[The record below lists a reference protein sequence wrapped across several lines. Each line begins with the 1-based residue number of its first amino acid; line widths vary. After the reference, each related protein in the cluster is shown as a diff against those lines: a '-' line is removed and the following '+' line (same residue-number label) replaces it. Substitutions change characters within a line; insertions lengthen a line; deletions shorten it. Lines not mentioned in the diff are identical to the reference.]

1 MTAIKVSMG
10 IILDSE
16 GKILIAQRNLQ
27 KNFGGMW
34 EFPGGKQE
42 ADESP
47 EQALIREL
55 KEELSIEVEV
65 LRSFQPYDYKDEKIK
80 ISFYPIH
87 CKIIGGMIVNNEHE
101 EVIFISLEEI
111 DNFEFAPP
119 DYKTVDLVK
128 ENFADMIKRSD
139 SKEA

>member
-10 IILDSE
+10 IILDSK

-42 ADESP
+42 ANESP
-47 EQALIREL
+47 EDALIREL

-65 LRSFQPYDYKDEKIK
+65 LRSFPPYDYKDEKIK
-80 ISFYPIH
+80 ISFYPIQ
-87 CKIIGGMIVNNEHE
+87 CKIVGGMIINNEHE
-101 EVIFISLEEI
+101 EVKFISIDEI
-111 DNFEFAPP
+111 NNFDFAPP
-119 DYKTVDLVK
+119 DYETVDLVK
-128 ENFADMIKRSD
+128 EYFEEMKT
-139 SKEA
+139 

>member
-1 MTAIKVSMG
+1 MIAIRVSMG

-42 ADESP
+42 ANESP
-47 EQALIREL
+47 EDALIREL
-55 KEELSIEVEV
+55 KEELSIDVEV
-65 LRSFQPYDYKDEKIK
+65 LQSFSPYDYRDESIEV
-80 ISFYPIH
+80 SFYPIQ

-101 EVIFISLEEI
+101 EVKFISLEEI

-119 DYKTVDLVK
+119 DYKTVNLVK
-128 ENFADMIKRSD
+128 DYFEEMKT
-139 SKEA
+139 

>member
-42 ADESP
+42 ANESP
-47 EQALIREL
+47 EDALIREL
-55 KEELSIEVEV
+55 KEELSIDVEV
-65 LRSFQPYDYKDEKIK
+65 LQSFSPYDYRDESIEV
-80 ISFYPIH
+80 SFYPIK

-101 EVIFISLEEI
+101 EVKFISIDEI
-111 DNFEFAPP
+111 SNFGFAPP
-119 DYKTVDLVK
+119 DYETVDLVK
-128 ENFADMIKRSD
+128 EYFEEMNT
-139 SKEA
+139 

>member
-42 ADESP
+42 ANESP

-65 LRSFQPYDYKDEKIK
+65 LRSFPPYDYKDEKIK
-80 ISFYPIH
+80 ISFYPIQ
-87 CKIIGGMIVNNEHE
+87 
-101 EVIFISLEEI
+101 
-111 DNFEFAPP
+111 
-119 DYKTVDLVK
+119 
-128 ENFADMIKRSD
+128 
-139 SKEA
+139 

>member
-1 MTAIKVSMG
+1 MTTIKVSMG

-42 ADESP
+42 YNESP
-47 EQALIREL
+47 EQTLIREL

-65 LRSFQPYDYKDEKIK
+65 LRSFPPYDYKDEKIK
-80 ISFYPIH
+80 ISWYH
-87 CKIIGGMIVNNEHE
+87 
-101 EVIFISLEEI
+101 
-111 DNFEFAPP
+111 
-119 DYKTVDLVK
+119 
-128 ENFADMIKRSD
+128 KR
-139 SKEA
+139 

>member
-42 ADESP
+42 ANESP

-55 KEELSIEVEV
+55 REEL
-65 LRSFQPYDYKDEKIK
+65 RNKDEKIEILMK
-80 ISFYPIH
+80 QISKKHLIKNIIATRGSEGSILYDFNGYFYYPISN
-87 CKIIGGMIVNNEHE
+87 KQKN
-101 EVIFISLEEI
+101 
-111 DNFEFAPP
+111 
-119 DYKTVDLVK
+119 
-128 ENFADMIKRSD
+128 
-139 SKEA
+139 

>member
-42 ADESP
+42 ANESP
-47 EQALIREL
+47 EDALIREL

-65 LRSFQPYDYKDEKIK
+65 LRSFPPYDYKDEKIK
-80 ISFYPIH
+80 ISFYPIQ
-87 CKIIGGMIVNNEHE
+87 CKIVGGMIMNNEHE
-101 EVIFISLEEI
+101 EVKFISLEEI

-119 DYKTVDLVK
+119 DYETVDIVI
-128 ENFADMIKRSD
+128 EYFEEMNT
-139 SKEA
+139 

>member
-10 IILDSE
+10 IILDSK

-42 ADESP
+42 ANESP
-47 EQALIREL
+47 EDALIREL
-55 KEELSIEVEV
+55 KEELSIDVEV
-65 LRSFQPYDYKDEKIK
+65 LQSFSPYDYRDESIEV
-80 ISFYPIH
+80 SFYPIQ

-101 EVIFISLEEI
+101 EVKFISLEEI

-119 DYKTVDLVK
+119 DYETVDLVK
-128 ENFADMIKRSD
+128 ENFEKIS
-139 SKEA
+139 SNSP

>member
-16 GKILIAQRNLQ
+16 EKILIAQRNLQ

-42 ADESP
+42 ANESP

-65 LRSFQPYDYKDEKIK
+65 LRSFPPYDYKDEKIK
-80 ISFYPIH
+80 ISFYTIQ
-87 CKIIGGMIVNNEHE
+87 CKIVGGKIVNNEHQD
-101 EVIFISLEEI
+101 VKFISIAEI
-111 DNFEFAPP
+111 VNFEFAQQ
-119 DYKTVDLVK
+119 DYETVDLVK
-128 ENFADMIKRSD
+128 DYFEEMKT
-139 SKEA
+139 

>member
-1 MTAIKVSMG
+1 MTAINVSMG

-16 GKILIAQRNLQ
+16 GEILIAQRNLQ

-55 KEELSIEVEV
+55 KEELSIDVEV
-65 LRSFQPYDYKDEKIK
+65 LQSFPPYDYRDESIEV
-80 ISFYPIH
+80 SFYPIQ
-87 CKIIGGMIVNNEHE
+87 CKIVGGKIVNNEHE
-101 EVIFISLEEI
+101 EVKFISVDEI
-111 DNFEFAPP
+111 NNFDFAPP
-119 DYKTVDLVK
+119 DYETVDLVK
-128 ENFADMIKRSD
+128 VNFAEMIKRSA

>member
-1 MTAIKVSMG
+1 MTAINVAMG
-10 IILDSE
+10 IILDSK

-42 ADESP
+42 VGESP
-47 EQALIREL
+47 EDALIREL
-55 KEELSIEVEV
+55 KEELSIDVEV
-65 LRSFQPYDYKDEKIK
+65 LRSFPPYDYKDEKIK
-80 ISFYPIH
+80 ISFYPIQ
-87 CKIIGGMIVNNEHE
+87 CKIVGGMIVNNEHE
-101 EVIFISLEEI
+101 EVKFISINEI

-119 DYKTVDLVK
+119 DYETVDLVK
-128 ENFADMIKRSD
+128 EYFEKMIKRSA

>member
-10 IILDSE
+10 IILDSK

-42 ADESP
+42 ANESP

-65 LRSFQPYDYKDEKIK
+65 LRSFPPYDYKDEKIK
-80 ISFYPIH
+80 ISFYPIQ
-87 CKIIGGMIVNNEHE
+87 CKIVGGMIMNNEHE
-101 EVIFISLEEI
+101 EVKFISIDEI
-111 DNFEFAPP
+111 NNFDFAPP
-119 DYKTVDLVK
+119 DYETVDLVK
-128 ENFADMIKRSD
+128 EYFEEISSNSP
-139 SKEA
+139 

>member
-42 ADESP
+42 VGESP
-47 EQALIREL
+47 EDALIREL
-55 KEELSIEVEV
+55 KEELSIDVEV
-65 LRSFQPYDYKDEKIK
+65 LQSFSPYDYRDESIEV
-80 ISFYPIH
+80 SFYPIQ
-87 CKIIGGMIVNNEHE
+87 CKIVGGKIVNNEHE
-101 EVIFISLEEI
+101 EVKFISLEEI

-119 DYKTVDLVK
+119 DYETVDLVK
-128 ENFADMIKRSD
+128 DYFEEMKT
-139 SKEA
+139 

>member
-1 MTAIKVSMG
+1 MTAIRVSMG

-42 ADESP
+42 ANESP

-65 LRSFQPYDYKDEKIK
+65 LRSFPPYDYKDEKIK
-80 ISFYPIH
+80 ISFYPIQ
-87 CKIIGGMIVNNEHE
+87 CKIVGSMIMNNEHE
-101 EVIFISLEEI
+101 EVKFISIDEI
-111 DNFEFAPP
+111 NNFDFAPP
-119 DYKTVDLVK
+119 DYETVDLVK
-128 ENFADMIKRSD
+128 EYFEEMNT
-139 SKEA
+139 

>member
-1 MTAIKVSMG
+1 MTKIKVSMG
-10 IILDSE
+10 IILDSK

-42 ADESP
+42 ANESP

-65 LRSFQPYDYKDEKIK
+65 LRSFPPYDYKDEKIK
-80 ISFYPIH
+80 ISFYPIQ
-87 CKIIGGMIVNNEHE
+87 CKIVGGTIVNNEHE
-101 EVIFISLEEI
+101 EVKFISI
-111 DNFEFAPP
+111 DDINNFDFAPP

-128 ENFADMIKRSD
+128 ENFEKFS
-139 SKEA
+139 SNSL

>member
-42 ADESP
+42 VGESP

-65 LRSFQPYDYKDEKIK
+65 LRSFPPYDYKDEKIK
-80 ISFYPIH
+80 ISFYPIQ
-87 CKIIGGMIVNNEHE
+87 CKIVGGMIMNNEHE
-101 EVIFISLEEI
+101 EVKFISLEEI

-128 ENFADMIKRSD
+128 ENFEEMNT
-139 SKEA
+139 

>member
-34 EFPGGKQE
+34 EFPWGKQE
-42 ADESP
+42 ANESP

-65 LRSFQPYDYKDEKIK
+65 LRSFPAYDYKDEKIK
-80 ISFYPIH
+80 ISFYPIQ
-87 CKIIGGMIVNNEHE
+87 CKIVGGKIVNNEHE
-101 EVIFISLEEI
+101 DVKFISLAEI
-111 DNFEFAPP
+111 DNFDFAPP
-119 DYKTVDLVK
+119 DYETVDLVK
-128 ENFADMIKRSD
+128 DYFEEMKT
-139 SKEA
+139 

>member
-1 MTAIKVSMG
+1 MG

-27 KNFGGMW
+27 KNFGVMW

-42 ADESP
+42 ANESP

-55 KEELSIEVEV
+55 KEELSIDVEV
-65 LRSFQPYDYKDEKIK
+65 LQSFSPYDYRDESIEV
-80 ISFYPIH
+80 SFYPIQ
-87 CKIIGGMIVNNEHE
+87 CKIVGGKIVNNEHE
-101 EVIFISLEEI
+101 EVKFISLVEI

-119 DYKTVDLVK
+119 DYRTVDLVK
-128 ENFADMIKRSD
+128 DYFEEMKT
-139 SKEA
+139 

>member
-42 ADESP
+42 VDESP
-47 EQALIREL
+47 EEALIREL

-65 LRSFQPYDYKDEKIK
+65 LRSFPTYDYIDEKIK
-80 ISFYPIH
+80 ISFYPIQ
-87 CKIIGGMIVNNEHE
+87 CKIVGGKIVNNEHE
-101 EVIFISLEEI
+101 DVKFISLAEI

-119 DYKTVDLVK
+119 DYETVNLVK
-128 ENFADMIKRSD
+128 DYFEEMKT
-139 SKEA
+139 

>member
-34 EFPGGKQE
+34 EFPEGKQE
-42 ADESP
+42 VGESP
-47 EQALIREL
+47 EDALIREL

-65 LRSFQPYDYKDEKIK
+65 LRSFPPYDYKDEKIK
-80 ISFYPIH
+80 ISFYPIQ
-87 CKIIGGMIVNNEHE
+87 CKIVGGKIVNNEHE
-101 EVIFISLEEI
+101 DVKFISLAEI

-119 DYKTVDLVK
+119 DYRTVDLVK
-128 ENFADMIKRSD
+128 EYFEEMKT
-139 SKEA
+139 

>member
-42 ADESP
+42 VDESP

-65 LRSFQPYDYKDEKIK
+65 LRSFPPYDYKDEKIK
-80 ISFYPIH
+80 ISFYPIQ
-87 CKIIGGMIVNNEHE
+87 CKIVGGMIINNEHE
-101 EVIFISLEEI
+101 EVKFISIDEI
-111 DNFEFAPP
+111 NNFDFAPP
-119 DYKTVDLVK
+119 DYETVDLVK
-128 ENFADMIKRSD
+128 EYFEEMKT
-139 SKEA
+139 

>member
-10 IILDSE
+10 IILDSK

-42 ADESP
+42 AKESP

-65 LRSFQPYDYKDEKIK
+65 LRSFPPYDYKDEKIK
-80 ISFYPIH
+80 ISFYPIQ
-87 CKIIGGMIVNNEHE
+87 CKILGGMIVNNEHE
-101 EVIFISLEEI
+101 EVKFISLEEI

-119 DYKTVDLVK
+119 DYETVDLVK
-128 ENFADMIKRSD
+128 EYFEEMIKRSD
-139 SKEA
+139 SKVA

>member
-42 ADESP
+42 ANESP
-47 EQALIREL
+47 EDALIREL
-55 KEELSIEVEV
+55 KEELSIDVEV
-65 LRSFQPYDYKDEKIK
+65 LQSFSPYDYRDESIEV
-80 ISFYPIH
+80 SFYPIQ
-87 CKIIGGMIVNNEHE
+87 CKIIGGMIVNKEHE
-101 EVIFISLEEI
+101 EVKFISLEEI

-119 DYKTVDLVK
+119 DYETVDLVK
-128 ENFADMIKRSD
+128 ENFEKIS
-139 SKEA
+139 SNSP

>member
-1 MTAIKVSMG
+1 MTAINVAMG
-10 IILDSE
+10 IILDSK

-42 ADESP
+42 VGESS
-47 EQALIREL
+47 EDALIREL
-55 KEELSIEVEV
+55 KEELSIDVEV
-65 LRSFQPYDYKDEKIK
+65 LRSFPPYDYKDEKIK
-80 ISFYPIH
+80 ISFYPIQ
-87 CKIIGGMIVNNEHE
+87 CKIVGGMIVNNEHE
-101 EVIFISLEEI
+101 EVKFISINEI

-119 DYKTVDLVK
+119 DYETVDLVK
-128 ENFADMIKRSD
+128 EYFEKMIKRSA

>member
-10 IILDSE
+10 IILDSK

-42 ADESP
+42 ANESP

-65 LRSFQPYDYKDEKIK
+65 LRSFTPYDYKDEKIK
-80 ISFYPIH
+80 ISFYPIQ
-87 CKIIGGMIVNNEHE
+87 CKIVGGKIVNNEHE
-101 EVIFISLEEI
+101 DVKFISI
-111 DNFEFAPP
+111 DDINNFDFAPP
-119 DYKTVDLVK
+119 DYETVDLVK
-128 ENFADMIKRSD
+128 ENFEKIS
-139 SKEA
+139 SNSP

>member
-65 LRSFQPYDYKDEKIK
+65 LRSFPPYDYKDEKIK
-80 ISFYPIH
+80 ISFYPIQ
-87 CKIIGGMIVNNEHE
+87 CKIVGGRIINNEHE
-101 EVIFISLEEI
+101 EVKFISI
-111 DNFEFAPP
+111 DDINIFDFAPP

>member
-42 ADESP
+42 ANESP

-65 LRSFQPYDYKDEKIK
+65 LRSFPPYDYSDGTIEVTFHHIQ
-80 ISFYPIH
+80 
-87 CKIIGGMIVNNEHE
+87 CRIIEGMIVNNEHE
-101 EVIFISLEEI
+101 EVKFISINEI
-111 DNFEFAPP
+111 DNFDFAPP

-128 ENFADMIKRSD
+128 DNFEKFS
-139 SKEA
+139 SNSP

>member
-42 ADESP
+42 ANESP

-65 LRSFQPYDYKDEKIK
+65 LRSFPAYDYKDEKIK
-80 ISFYPIH
+80 ISFYPIQ
-87 CKIIGGMIVNNEHE
+87 CKIVGGKIVNNEHE
-101 EVIFISLEEI
+101 DVKFISLAEI

-128 ENFADMIKRSD
+128 ENFEKIS
-139 SKEA
+139 SNSP

>member
-16 GKILIAQRNLQ
+16 GRILIAQRNLQ

-42 ADESP
+42 VGESP

-65 LRSFQPYDYKDEKIK
+65 LRSFPPYDFRDESIEV
-80 ISFYPIH
+80 SFYPIQ

-101 EVIFISLEEI
+101 EVKFISFEEI

-119 DYKTVDLVK
+119 DYETVDLVK
-128 ENFADMIKRSD
+128 KYFEEMIKRSD
-139 SKEA
+139 SKVA

>member
-65 LRSFQPYDYKDEKIK
+65 LRSFPPYEYKDEKIK
-80 ISFYPIH
+80 ISFYPIQ
-87 CKIIGGMIVNNEHE
+87 CKIVAGRIVNNEHE
-101 EVIFISLEEI
+101 EVKFISIEEI
-111 DNFEFAPP
+111 NIFDFAPP